1 MKKSTLSAQS
11 LRSFKEI
18 NENIALRKES
28 GDKSVSILLDAK
40 SKMCGGRD
48 PYKRF

>member
-11 LRSFKEI
+11 LRRFKEI